1 MIRWVLGE
9 LWSNRL
15 RMGLVALGVLWGT
28 LSLASLLA
36 FGGEMANA
44 ISQTSQNFG
53 TDVLRVAGGSTTR
66 PWQGRGPG
74 QRVRLDANDAAAV
87 RHVPG
92 VRDAVM
98 EHSYG
103 QTAFRA
109 GTARHTGGLSG
120 VEPSFGVLRSRHVAE
135 GGRFLSPLDAR
146 DRRRVCYLG
155 FGAATE
161 LFGDRDAVGQEIE
174 ALGTRFLVVGVG
186 PDFIQMS
193 NYNGRDSD
201 KVYVPDST
209 LRGLTGVRYG
219 MLVVGLEGASE
230 AASVQRAIY
239 ESLGATHGFDPDDRA
254 ALQVMDYVVLQERIG
269 SIVTGNRVLTAFVG
283 VLGFLVAALGI
294 ANATWAHV
302 EEKRR
307 EIALAM
313 ALGAR
318 RMHVMLPPLLEA
330 SLTALVG
337 GGLGLAIAAVVF
349 AAAATLDAPAEVRA
363 YLGTP
368 MVSLPLGGLIVLL
381 LTVAGMLS
389 GWLPARLAASVNP
402 VEALRDE

>member
-9 LWSNRL
+9 LWTNRF

-36 FGGEMANA
+36 FGGEMARA
-44 ISQTSQNFG
+44 ISVTSSNFG
-53 TDVLRVAGGSTTR
+53 VDLLRISGGSTTR

-74 QRVRLDANDAAAV
+74 QTIRLDVGDAADV
-87 RHVPG
+87 RQVPG
-92 VRDAVM
+92 VRGAVI
-98 EHSYG
+98 EHSHG
-103 QTAFRA
+103 QTVFRA

-120 VEPSFGVLRSRHVAE
+120 VEAEFGLLRSRFVLD
-135 GGRFLSPLDAR
+135 GGRFLSELDER

-155 FGAATE
+155 SGAAAG
-161 LFGDRDAVGQEIE
+161 LFGDRDAIGQEIE
-174 ALGTRFLVVGVG
+174 VLGTRFKVVGVG
-186 PDFIQMS
+186 PEFIQIS
-193 NYNGRDSD
+193 DYNGRDSN
-201 KVYVPDST
+201 KVYVPAAT
-209 LRGLTGVRYG
+209 LRGLTGVRQG
-219 MLVVGLEGASE
+219 TLVVGLEDASQ
-230 AASVQRAIY
+230 SVEVQDAIY
-239 ESLGATHGFDPDDRA
+239 AALGAKRGFDPSDRA
-254 ALQVMDYVVLQERIG
+254 ALQVQDYVVLQERIG

-318 RMHVMLPPLLEA
+318 RVHVMLPPLMEA
-330 SLTALVG
+330 SLTAIVG

-349 AAAATLDAPAEVRA
+349 AAAATLDVPAEARA

-368 MVSLPLGGLIVLL
+368 SVSLPLGALIVLL

-389 GWLPARLAASVNP
+389 GWLPAKLAASVNP

>member
-15 RMGLVALGVLWGT
+15 RMGIVALGVLWGT

-36 FGGEMANA
+36 FGGEMTRAV
-44 ISQTSQNFG
+44 SGTSQNFG
-53 TDVLRVAGGSTTR
+53 SDLLRVTGGSTTR

-74 QRVRLDANDAAAV
+74 QRVRLGAEDAATV
-87 RHVPG
+87 RRLPG
-92 VRDAVM
+92 VRDAVI

-103 QTAFRA
+103 QTIFRA
-109 GTARHTGGLSG
+109 GTLRHTGGLSG
-120 VEPSFGVLRSRHVAE
+120 VEASFGVLRSRHVAA

-155 FGAATE
+155 SNAAAE
-161 LFGDRDAVGQEIE
+161 LFGDRDPVGQDLE

-186 PDFIQMS
+186 PEFAQLSD
-193 NYNGRDSD
+193 YNGRDKN
-201 KVYVPDST
+201 KVYVPDTT

-219 MLVVGLEGASE
+219 TLVVGLENASD
-230 AASVQRAIY
+230 ATRVQEAIY
-239 ESLGATHGFDPDDRA
+239 GVLGGVHGFDPGDRA
-254 ALQVMDYVVLQERIG
+254 ALQVQDYIALQRRVN

-283 VLGFLVAALGI
+283 VLGFFVAALGI

-337 GGLGLAIAAVVF
+337 GGLGLVIAAVIF
-349 AAAATLDAPAEVRA
+349 AVAATVDVPTEVRA
-363 YLGTP
+363 FLGTP
-368 MVSLPLGGLIVLL
+368 QVSLPLGGLIVLL
-381 LTVAGMLS
+381 LTLTGIVS
-389 GWLPARLAASVNP
+389 GWLPARLAASVDP